1 MNKMLTALMISL
13 ISTTLMAQA
22 PAEPLSVPAAGA
34 PNKFATARAE
44 TSYKIPYLR
53 MFANYDFV
61 MVNPSSLNDTRAKTL
76 WGTTTATR
84 GQFSGLNG
92 FSVGG
97 SVLVG
102 PGYLGAEYAFAVQ
115 ELDDTQIIP
124 TTNKVHDSFDYQ
136 SVYAVYDLNY
146 NISENSSWEVGGGI
160 GYAVT
165 YQYHNVFDSSGTKE
179 EVIWQANPI
188 LAKVR
193 AAYNY
198 HFSENLRVRVGV
210 GYEYATS
217 DQLTADSNHPTIG
230 TGIISGQPLRN
241 TSGGN
246 QVVDMSGLRLSA
258 GIVITL

>member
-1 MNKMLTALMISL
+1 MTKITFALMISL
-13 ISTTLMAQA
+13 FSTVLFAQA
-22 PAEPLSVPAAGA
+22 EAPQPAPVAAST
-34 PNKFATARAE
+34 PNKFSTAKPEAAG
-44 TSYKIPYLR
+44 KIPFIR

-61 MVNPSSLNDTRAKTL
+61 MVSPSSLNDTRANTL
-76 WGTTTATR
+76 WGSTTPTR
-84 GQFSGLNG
+84 GTFSGLNG

-97 SVLVG
+97 SLLMG

-115 ELDDTQIIP
+115 ELDDTLIVP

-136 SVYAVYDLNY
+136 SVYAVYDLAYEINE
-146 NISENSSWEVGGGI
+146 SSSWEVGGGI

-165 YQYHNVFDSSGTKE
+165 YQYHNVFESNGTTE

-188 LAKVR
+188 LFKVR
-193 AAYNY
+193 AFYNY
-198 HFSENLRVRVGV
+198 HFSENLRARLGAS
-210 GYEYATS
+210 YEYATS

-241 TSGGN
+241 TGGQN